1 MPGRFSALILRQL
14 RMLCCVCLMVVS
26 AGCAASSTT
35 RIEEEKVTNPKP
47 MYSYTTLLIQDLE
60 LKRELYAD
68 IPDAE
73 MGARNQRYAKL
84 PGELSGH
91 IEHFV
96 VSHKIFKKVSREG
109 QADATTLIVTGK
121 FIRLG
126 RFKITVVVELR
137 DGASGQTVATF
148 RQTLW
153 DVMDTTNSFS
163 DLGREVADFL
173 YRIQYK

>member
-1 MPGRFSALILRQL
+1 MPGSFNASILRQV
-14 RMLCCVCLMVVS
+14 RMLCCVCLIAIS

-35 RIEEEKVTNPKP
+35 RIEEETVTNPKP
-47 MYSYTTLLIQDLE
+47 MYTYTTLRIQDLE
-60 LKRELYAD
+60 LKRELYSD
-68 IPDAE
+68 VPDAE
-73 MGARNQRYAKL
+73 MGERNLRYSKL
-84 PGELSGH
+84 PGELSRH

-96 VSHKIFKKVSREG
+96 TSQRIFKKVTRDSKP
-109 QADATTLIVTGK
+109 DAATLILTGK

-137 DGASGQTVATF
+137 DGGSGQTVATF